1 MKALKIIVFGLLS
14 VIMFLIIVLFEIN
27 SWPVGSSISGLVLGF
42 SLPSLWKSI
51 QDLTDTTEWKTSQR
65 KLKRGDFIK
74 DDTIIRISFAYLYRI
89 KIGDKY
95 LLVKNERG
103 TGKDQPVGGVYKLFG
118 NEKIELKNR
127 YKVKDDNKISIDESS
142 RDDYRLRI
150 ENRYLRKFVKRF
162 DCKADRERIDNL
174 SREFREELIDKNIVN
189 WNHISYRYC
198 GRHITELHWGKHFQ
212 CYELLLADIVE
223 LLPTPEQEQDLR
235 NLQNQYSEN
244 YRFVTA
250 EEISS
255 LGVNTN
261 SGDLRETIADHSAK
275 ILQENEGMLISN
287 SNVGKIYD
295 CELPVTSCNS

>member
-1 MKALKIIVFGLLS
+1 M
-14 VIMFLIIVLFEIN
+14 
-27 SWPVGSSISGLVLGF
+27 GSSISGLVLGF

-142 RDDYRLRI
+142 RNDYRLRI

-235 NLQNQYSEN
+235 NLQNQHSEN